1 MIFLDSWVWLEYVFD
16 GDDAAAAEDVIQR
29 ANTAETGGLI
39 SPTVIAEV
47 SYRVRRVE
55 DKATAAETVS
65 AIHDFEHIESMPLID
80 TIAEYAAELRAEHY
94 EPGERELSYA
104 DAIHLATAVVHD
116 DCDVLYS
123 GDPDFDDIDDIDGI
137 ETVVL

>member
-1 MIFLDSWVWLEYVFD
+1 MIFLDSWVWLEYVFS
-16 GDDAAAAEDVIQR
+16 GEKTEAAEAVIQR
-29 ANTAETGGLI
+29 ANTADTGGLI
-39 SPTVIAEV
+39 APTVIAEV

-55 DKATAAETVS
+55 DEATAAETVS

-104 DAIHLATAVVHD
+104 DAIHLATAIIHD
-116 DCDVLYS
+116 DCDALYS
-123 GDPDFDDIDDIDGI
+123 GDPDFGGIDGIDDI

>member
-16 GDDAAAAEDVIQR
+16 GDDATAAEEVIQR
-29 ANTAETGGLI
+29 ANTAETSGLI
-39 SPTVIAEV
+39 APTVIAEV

-55 DKATAAETVS
+55 DDATAAETVS

-80 TIAEYAAELRAEHY
+80 AIAEYAAELRADHY
-94 EPGERELSYA
+94 KPGQRELSYA
-104 DAIHLATAVVHD
+104 DAIHLATAITHD
-116 DCDVLYS
+116 DCNALYS
-123 GDPDFDDIDDIDGI
+123 GDPDVGDISDIDGI